1 MSKTACRRRDRGGFT
16 LVELIVVLAILAIL
30 ATLLIPTM
38 TGYIDKA
45 NEEKIV
51 AETRMAVMAAQTVVS
66 ENYARYPEN
75 WGNVELTPGS
85 PPDFQEDED
94 FLGEIQ
100 TLSETPGDIQSV
112 IVTEGKVTALSYANG
127 DVTCEYHGSSEGDE
141 GNEGED
147 SEEGYTV
154 TRN

>member
-1 MSKTACRRRDRGGFT
+1 MSKKACRRRDRGGFT

-66 ENYARYPEN
+66 ENYARDPEK
-75 WGNVELTPGS
+75 WGNVELTLGS
-85 PPDFQEDED
+85 PPEFQTEDED

-100 TLSETPGDIQSV
+100 TLSETPGIIQSV
-112 IVTEGKVTALSYANG
+112 IVKDGKISKLSYENG
-127 DVTCEYHGSSEGDE
+127 DVTCDYL
-141 GNEGED
+141 NGED
-147 SEEGYTV
+147 AEGSYTI
-154 TRN
+154 R

>member
-1 MSKTACRRRDRGGFT
+1 MSKKACRRRDRGGFT

-66 ENYARYPEN
+66 ENYARDPEA
-75 WGNVELTPGS
+75 WVEEKELTSMEDTGNELL
-85 PPDFQEDED
+85 QEIKE
-94 FLGEIQ
+94 
-100 TLSETPGDIQSV
+100 LSETSGDIQSV
-112 IVTEGKVTALSYANG
+112 TVENGKVTALSYENG
-127 DVTCEYHGSSEGDE
+127 NVTCDYL
-141 GNEGED
+141 NGED
-147 SEEGYTV
+147 AEGSYTI
-154 TRN
+154 R

>member
-1 MSKTACRRRDRGGFT
+1 MNKKTCRQRDRGGFT

-66 ENYARYPEN
+66 ENYARDPEA
-75 WGNVELTPGS
+75 WVEEKELTSMEDTGNKLL
-85 PPDFQEDED
+85 QEIKE
-94 FLGEIQ
+94 
-100 TLSETPGDIQSV
+100 LSETSGDIQSV
-112 IVTEGKVTALSYANG
+112 TVENGKVTALSYENG
-127 DVTCEYHGSSEGDE
+127 NVTCDYL
-141 GNEGED
+141 NGED
-147 SEEGYTV
+147 AEGSYTI
-154 TRN
+154 R

>member
-1 MSKTACRRRDRGGFT
+1 MNKKACRQRDRGGFT

-66 ENYARYPEN
+66 ENYARDPDAWVEEK
-75 WGNVELTPGS
+75 ELTSMEDTGNELL
-85 PPDFQEDED
+85 QEIKE
-94 FLGEIQ
+94 
-100 TLSETPGDIQSV
+100 LSETSGDIQSV
-112 IVTEGKVTALSYANG
+112 TVENGKVTALSYENG
-127 DVTCEYHGSSEGDE
+127 NVTCDYLNSEDAEGS
-141 GNEGED
+141 
-147 SEEGYTV
+147 YTI
-154 TRN
+154 R

>member
-1 MSKTACRRRDRGGFT
+1 MSKKACRRRDRGGFT

-66 ENYARYPEN
+66 ENYARDPEK

-100 TLSETPGDIQSV
+100 TLSETSGDIQSV
-112 IVTEGKVTALSYANG
+112 TVVNGKVTALSYENG
-127 DVTCEYHGSSEGDE
+127 KVTCEYHSSSEDSASDE
-141 GNEGED
+141 D
-147 SEEGYTV
+147 VEEGYTV
-154 TRN
+154 SIND

>member
-66 ENYARYPEN
+66 ENYARDPED
-75 WGNVELTPGS
+75 WAEEKELTSMEDTGRELL
-85 PPDFQEDED
+85 QEIKE
-94 FLGEIQ
+94 
-100 TLSETPGDIQSV
+100 LSETPGIIQSV
-112 IVTEGKVTALSYANG
+112 IVKDGKISKLSYENG
-127 DVTCEYHGSSEGDE
+127 KVTCEYHGSSED
-141 GNEGED
+141 NESGED
-147 SEEGYTV
+147 VEEGYTV
-154 TRN
+154 STND

>member
-1 MSKTACRRRDRGGFT
+1 MSKKACRRRDRGGFT

-66 ENYARYPEN
+66 ENYARYPEAWN
-75 WGNVELTPGS
+75 DVRLDTANPGE
-85 PPDFQEDED
+85 PENY
-94 FLGEIQ
+94 LAEIQ
-100 TLSETPGDIQSV
+100 ALSEAPGNIQSV
-112 IVTEGKVTALSYANG
+112 EIKSGEVTALSYENG
-127 DVTCEYHGSSEGDE
+127 KVTCEYHGSSEGNESDE
-141 GNEGED
+141 DDED
-147 SEEGYTV
+147 VEEGYTV
-154 TRN
+154 STND

>member
-66 ENYARYPEN
+66 ENYARDPEAWNDVRLDTANPGEPEN
-75 WGNVELTPGS
+75 
-85 PPDFQEDED
+85 

-100 TLSETPGDIQSV
+100 ALSEAPGDIQSIV
-112 IVTEGKVTALSYANG
+112 IKSGEVTALSYENG
-127 DVTCEYHGSSEGDE
+127 KVTCEYHGSSED
-141 GNEGED
+141 NESGED
-147 SEEGYTV
+147 VEEGYTV
-154 TRN
+154 STND

>member
-1 MSKTACRRRDRGGFT
+1 MSKKACRRRDRGGFT

-66 ENYARYPEN
+66 ENYARDPEAWNDVRLDTANPGEPEN
-75 WGNVELTPGS
+75 
-85 PPDFQEDED
+85 

-100 TLSETPGDIQSV
+100 TLSETQGNIKSV
-112 IVTEGKVTALSYANG
+112 EIKSGKVTALSYANG
-127 DVTCEYHGSSEGDE
+127 DVTCNYQSGIKDDE
-141 GNEGED
+141 DNEED
-147 SEEGYTV
+147 IEEGYTV
-154 TRN
+154 STND

>member
-1 MSKTACRRRDRGGFT
+1 MSKKACRRRDRGGFT

-66 ENYARYPEN
+66 ENYARDPEA
-75 WGNVELTPGS
+75 WVEEKELTSMEDTGNKLL
-85 PPDFQEDED
+85 QE
-94 FLGEIQ
+94 IKK
-100 TLSETPGDIQSV
+100 LSETSGDIQSV
-112 IVTEGKVTALSYANG
+112 TVVNGKVTALSYANG
-127 DVTCEYHGSSEGDE
+127 DVTCEYHGSSEGNESDE
-141 GNEGED
+141 DDED
-147 SEEGYTV
+147 VEEGYTV
-154 TRN
+154 STND

>member
-1 MSKTACRRRDRGGFT
+1 MSKKACRRRDRGGFT

-66 ENYARYPEN
+66 ENYARDPEAWNDVRLDTANPGEPEN
-75 WGNVELTPGS
+75 
-85 PPDFQEDED
+85 
-94 FLGEIQ
+94 FLEEIQ
-100 TLSETPGDIQSV
+100 ALSEAPGDIQSIV
-112 IVTEGKVTALSYANG
+112 IKSGEVTALSYENG
-127 DVTCEYHGSSEGDE
+127 KLTCEYHSSSEDSESDE
-141 GNEGED
+141 D
-147 SEEGYTV
+147 VEEGYTV
-154 TRN
+154 STND

>member
-1 MSKTACRRRDRGGFT
+1 MSKKACRRRDRGGFT

-66 ENYARYPEN
+66 ENYARDPEA
-75 WGNVELTPGS
+75 WVEEKELTSMEDTGRELL
-85 PPDFQEDED
+85 QEIKE
-94 FLGEIQ
+94 
-100 TLSETPGDIQSV
+100 LSETPGIIQSV
-112 IVTEGKVTALSYANG
+112 IVKDGKISKLSYENG
-127 DVTCEYHGSSEGDE
+127 KVTCEYHSSSEDSE
-141 GNEGED
+141 SGED
-147 SEEGYTV
+147 VEEGYTV
-154 TRN
+154 STND

>member
-1 MSKTACRRRDRGGFT
+1 MSKKACRRRDRGGFT

-66 ENYARYPEN
+66 ENYARDPEA
-75 WGNVELTPGS
+75 WVEEKELTSMEDTG
-85 PPDFQEDED
+85 DKLLQE
-94 FLGEIQ
+94 IKK
-100 TLSETPGDIQSV
+100 LSETSGDIQSV
-112 IVTEGKVTALSYANG
+112 TVANGKVTALSYDNG
-127 DVTCEYHGSSEGDE
+127 KVTCEYRSSSEDSASGGDV
-141 GNEGED
+141 
-147 SEEGYTV
+147 EEGYTV
-154 TRN
+154 STND

>member
-1 MSKTACRRRDRGGFT
+1 MSKKACRRRDRGGFT

-66 ENYARYPEN
+66 ENYARDPEA
-75 WGNVELTPGS
+75 WVEEKELTSMEDTG
-85 PPDFQEDED
+85 DKLLQE
-94 FLGEIQ
+94 IKK
-100 TLSETPGDIQSV
+100 LSETSGDIQSV
-112 IVTEGKVTALSYANG
+112 TVANGKVTALSYENG
-127 DVTCEYHGSSEGDE
+127 NVTCDYL
-141 GNEGED
+141 NGED
-147 SEEGYTV
+147 AEGSYTI
-154 TRN
+154 R

>member
-66 ENYARYPEN
+66 ENYARDPEAWN
-75 WGNVELTPGS
+75 DVRLDTANPG
-85 PPDFQEDED
+85 ETEN

-100 TLSETPGDIQSV
+100 TLSETQGNIKSV
-112 IVTEGKVTALSYANG
+112 EIKSGKVTALSYTNG
-127 DVTCEYHGSSEGDE
+127 DVTCDYQSGIEDDE

>member
-1 MSKTACRRRDRGGFT
+1 MSKKACRRRDRGGFT

-66 ENYARYPEN
+66 ENYARDPEAWNDVRLDTANPGEPEN
-75 WGNVELTPGS
+75 
-85 PPDFQEDED
+85 
-94 FLGEIQ
+94 FLEEIQ
-100 TLSETPGDIQSV
+100 ALSEAPGDIQSIV
-112 IVTEGKVTALSYANG
+112 IKSGEVTALSYENG
-127 DVTCEYHGSSEGDE
+127 KVTCEYHSSSEDSESDE
-141 GNEGED
+141 D
-147 SEEGYTV
+147 VEEGYTV
-154 TRN
+154 STND

>member
-1 MSKTACRRRDRGGFT
+1 MNKKACRQRDRGGFT

-66 ENYARYPEN
+66 ENYARDPEA
-75 WGNVELTPGS
+75 WVEEKELTSMEDTGNKLL
-85 PPDFQEDED
+85 QEIKE
-94 FLGEIQ
+94 
-100 TLSETPGDIQSV
+100 LSETSGDIQSV
-112 IVTEGKVTALSYANG
+112 TVENGKVTALSYENG
-127 DVTCEYHGSSEGDE
+127 NVTCDYL
-141 GNEGED
+141 NGED
-147 SEEGYTV
+147 AEGSYTI
-154 TRN
+154 R

>member
-1 MSKTACRRRDRGGFT
+1 MNKKTCRQRDRGGFT

-45 NEEKIV
+45 NEEKII

-66 ENYARYPEN
+66 ENYARAPEN

-85 PPDFQEDED
+85 PPEFQTEDED

-100 TLSETPGDIQSV
+100 TLSETPGIIQSV
-112 IVTEGKVTALSYANG
+112 IVKDGKISKLSYENG
-127 DVTCEYHGSSEGDE
+127 NVTCDYL
-141 GNEGED
+141 NGED
-147 SEEGYTV
+147 AEGSYTI
-154 TRN
+154 R

>member
-1 MSKTACRRRDRGGFT
+1 MSKKACRRRDRGGFT

-45 NEEKIV
+45 NEEKII

-66 ENYARYPEN
+66 ENYARDPEN

-85 PPDFQEDED
+85 PPEFQTGDED

-100 TLSETPGDIQSV
+100 TLSETPGIIQSV
-112 IVTEGKVTALSYANG
+112 IVKDGKISKLSYENG
-127 DVTCEYHGSSEGDE
+127 KVTCEYHSSSEDSESDE
-141 GNEGED
+141 D
-147 SEEGYTV
+147 VEEGYTV
-154 TRN
+154 STND

>member
-66 ENYARYPEN
+66 ENYARDPEA
-75 WGNVELTPGS
+75 WVEEKELTSMEDTGNKLL
-85 PPDFQEDED
+85 QEIKE
-94 FLGEIQ
+94 
-100 TLSETPGDIQSV
+100 LSETSGDIQSV
-112 IVTEGKVTALSYANG
+112 TVVNGKVTALSYDNG
-127 DVTCEYHGSSEGDE
+127 KVTCEYHSSSEDSE
-141 GNEGED
+141 SGED
-147 SEEGYTV
+147 VEEGYTV
-154 TRN
+154 STND

>member
-1 MSKTACRRRDRGGFT
+1 MSKKACRRRDRGGFT

-66 ENYARYPEN
+66 ENYARDPED
-75 WGNVELTPGS
+75 WAEEKELTSMEDTGRELL
-85 PPDFQEDED
+85 QEIKE
-94 FLGEIQ
+94 
-100 TLSETPGDIQSV
+100 LSETPGIIQSV
-112 IVTEGKVTALSYANG
+112 IVKDGKISKLSYENG
-127 DVTCEYHGSSEGDE
+127 KVTCEYHSSSEGDE
-141 GNEGED
+141 SDED
-147 SEEGYTV
+147 VEEGYTV
-154 TRN
+154 STND

>member
-66 ENYARYPEN
+66 ENYARDPEN

-94 FLGEIQ
+94 FLEEIKK
-100 TLSETPGDIQSV
+100 LSETSGDIQSV
-112 IVTEGKVTALSYANG
+112 TVENGKVTALSYENG
-127 DVTCEYHGSSEGDE
+127 NVTCDYL
-141 GNEGED
+141 NGED
-147 SEEGYTV
+147 AEGSYTI
-154 TRN
+154 R

>member
-1 MSKTACRRRDRGGFT
+1 MNKKACRQRDRGGFT

-45 NEEKIV
+45 NEEKII
-51 AETRMAVMAAQTVVS
+51 AETRMAVTAAQTGVS
-66 ENYARYPEN
+66 EHYARDTEN

-85 PPDFQEDED
+85 PPDFQEDQD
-94 FLGEIQ
+94 FLEEIQ

-127 DVTCEYHGSSEGDE
+127 KVTCEYHSSSEGDVSD
-141 GNEGED
+141 ED
-147 SEEGYTV
+147 VEEGYTV
-154 TRN
+154 STND

>member
-1 MSKTACRRRDRGGFT
+1 MSKKACRRRDRGGFT

-66 ENYARYPEN
+66 ENYARDPEN

-94 FLGEIQ
+94 FLEEIQ
-100 TLSETPGDIQSV
+100 TLSEASGDIQSV
-112 IVTEGKVTALSYANG
+112 TVVNGKVTALSYDNG
-127 DVTCEYHGSSEGDE
+127 KVTCEYHSSSEGDVSD
-141 GNEGED
+141 ED
-147 SEEGYTV
+147 VEEGYTV
-154 TRN
+154 STND

>member
-1 MSKTACRRRDRGGFT
+1 MSKKACRRRDRGGFT

-66 ENYARYPEN
+66 ENYARDPEA
-75 WGNVELTPGS
+75 WVEEKELTSMEDTGNELL
-85 PPDFQEDED
+85 QE
-94 FLGEIQ
+94 IKK
-100 TLSETPGDIQSV
+100 LSETSGDIQSV
-112 IVTEGKVTALSYANG
+112 TVVNGKVTELSYANG
-127 DVTCEYHGSSEGDE
+127 KVTCEYHSSSEGDE
-141 GNEGED
+141 SDED
-147 SEEGYTV
+147 VEEGYTV
-154 TRN
+154 STND